1 MICPGGGYEHL
12 AIDKEGC
19 DIARW
24 LNTIGIVGIVL
35 KYRLPGRKSFSPE
48 KDVHVVS
55 DQIYVAMEDAQAAM
69 RITRDLA
76 STWNLKPAAIGMMRF
91 SAGGHLASVM
101 GMVASKDA
109 RPDFLVLAYPAI
121 PAGL

>member
-76 STWNLKPAAIGMMRF
+76 STWNLKPAAIGMPM
-91 SAGGHLASVM
+91 
-101 GMVASKDA
+101 K
-109 RPDFLVLAYPAI
+109 
-121 PAGL
+121 